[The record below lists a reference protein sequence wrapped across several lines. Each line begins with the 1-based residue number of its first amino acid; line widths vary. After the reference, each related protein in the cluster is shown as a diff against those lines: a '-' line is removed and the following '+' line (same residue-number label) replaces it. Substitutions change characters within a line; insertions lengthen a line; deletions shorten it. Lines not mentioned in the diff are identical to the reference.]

1 MIYFHTVSPRRSCPY
16 SLMTK
21 PGFLTSPHY
30 HELPTTGYASRPRWW
45 QREEEITWFLSAL
58 FQLQS
63 LSSSGQREGLSLSF
77 RCFVVTAEALGV
89 QFCDE
94 YLTWAR
100 ARRVKKREKNWD
112 STHILHPAGPSYLV
126 RWPQRKCFSW
136 TFSCPLL
143 LCSSKIW
150 DALESNPGHMGGG
163 KAQWITSLSVLLVFV
178 LFPNLA
184 AIIYFFESSENSIYA
199 VQGF

>member
-45 QREEEITWFLSAL
+45 QRREEEITWFLSAL

-63 LSSSGQREGLSLSF
+63 LSSSGQREGFSLSF
-77 RCFVVTAEALGV
+77 RCFVVTAEALRV

-100 ARRVKKREKNWD
+100 ARRVKKRKE
-112 STHILHPAGPSYLV
+112 LGFHPYPS
-126 RWPQRKCFSW
+126 
-136 TFSCPLL
+136 SCRALLPSPLATKKVFL
-143 LCSSKIW
+143 LDFFLPTPTVQFQDLGC
-150 DALESNPGHMGGG
+150 P
-163 KAQWITSLSVLLVFV
+163 WI
-178 LFPNLA
+178 
-184 AIIYFFESSENSIYA
+184 
-199 VQGF
+199 